1 MPRSG
6 WLAAGAIIGALLATV
21 AGAPAALLALGGAVA
36 LLAAVLAARGHMR
49 GLAAASV
56 TTAIVLARAFAG
68 VALAAT
74 PDVGGSQVEASGW
87 DHEAVVVSVNAPSGG
102 SQRAVIEL
110 RPPERADRIW
120 ASLPIYPPIAP
131 GDVIRLGGT
140 LEPAPTEGGFAEFL
154 ARTGISLTTR
164 AREMERL
171 GADGS
176 PLTGLEQFRRGAAAS
191 ISAALP
197 EPQAGL
203 ASAMGIGLRDLV
215 SREVATDFRLSGL
228 SHVVAIS
235 GWHIAMLGAV
245 VSAMLGGLARRPRTV
260 IVLGAI
266 CLYAVFAGASPSVLR
281 AAVMA
286 SVVLLARES
295 GRRGSAAA
303 GLGITVTGMLA
314 VDPATI
320 TDVGFQLSAAAT
332 CGLLVW
338 GTRAHHWLARRLPRR
353 TPKWLLESLGVSL
366 AAQAATLPLVLLHFG
381 TLSLVAPLANLLITP
396 FVAPAMLLTA
406 VALACGVLIGFG
418 VPALLLAPLALIGS
432 LVISATIAIAHF
444 CAALPFASLV
454 LSEPINLLSAAACA
468 VALAYFARRRSRPP
482 VADALRDAGSG
493 STRENHPS
501 AVRSRRLAFAAALLG
516 AAVLLV
522 AANGT
527 RPDGRLHVTVL
538 DVGQGD
544 AILLQGPSGGRA
556 LVDTGP
562 DPGRLIALLD
572 QRIPAWDRRLDLVV
586 LTHPHEDHVAGLAA
600 VMDRYRITEIAEPGM
615 IGLGPGDAAYRR
627 RLAGLGRQSR
637 ILSAGDTLSL
647 DGIRM
652 DVEWPLPGTV
662 PLRPPDSGTGINNVS
677 IVLDIH
683 FGARRMILTG
693 DVEEQIDPHLL
704 ATGIARDGEGLD
716 LLKVA
721 HHGSGTATTD
731 AFVEQMK
738 PRVAVV
744 SAGSGNPYGHPSP
757 KTVARLVESGAKLF
771 RTDLD
776 GSVEISTDGM
786 DLVANAAG
794 GRPRPTTPTPRP
806 PLGAGFCPIPQ
817 PGPAVG
823 RGRRRTY
830 NRGDVD
836 PDADGSSPDSW
847 RAGCARLARAPQR
860 RGCRGRDVSGDGHRR
875 ARARDPRA
883 PGRGCGAPA

>member
-6 WLAAGAIIGALLATV
+6 WLAVGAICGALIAT
-21 AGAPAALLALGGAVA
+21 AGGVPQMVLLLGCASAIASAAVA
-36 LLAAVLAARGHMR
+36 ARRHR
-49 GLAAASV
+49 LGLAAASIA
-56 TTAIVLARAFAG
+56 TAVVLARAVAG
-68 VALAAT
+68 LALT
-74 PDVGGSQVEASGW
+74 VPSGVTEPSTDAPGW
-87 DHEAVVVSVNAPSGG
+87 EHEAVVLSVSAPSGG
-102 SQRAVIEL
+102 SQRAVVEL
-110 RPPERADRIW
+110 RPPERADRTW

-131 GDVIRLGGT
+131 GDVIHFGGT
-140 LEPAPTEGGFAEFL
+140 LEAAPSEGGFGEFL
-154 ARTGISLTTR
+154 ARSGITLTTR
-164 AREMERL
+164 ARQMERL

-176 PLTGLEQFRRGAAAS
+176 PMAGLEQFRRATAAA

-245 VSAMLGGLARRPRTV
+245 VSGMLGGLGRRPRTL

-303 GLGITVTGMLA
+303 GLGITVAGMLA
-314 VDPATI
+314 VDPGTI
-320 TDVGFQLSAAAT
+320 KDVGFQLSAAAT
-332 CGLLVW
+332 CGLLIW
-338 GTRAHHWLARRLPRR
+338 GTRAHDWLAARLPRR
-353 TPKWLLESLGVSL
+353 TPRWLLESLGVSL

-406 VALACGVLIGFG
+406 LALACGVLIGFG
-418 VPALLLAPLALIGS
+418 VPTLLFAPLALIGS
-432 LVISATIAIAHF
+432 LVIGATITIAHF
-444 CAALPFASLV
+444 SASLPFANVV
-454 LSEPINLLSAAACA
+454 LSEPINLLSAAACSA
-468 VALAYFARRRSRPP
+468 ALAYYARRRHKPRAAEAP
-482 VADALRDAGSG
+482 ANSG
-493 STRENHPS
+493 SPTTS
-501 AVRSRRLAFAAALLG
+501 AHGTGAAPIRSRRVAFVGTLAG
-516 AAVLLV
+516 AVVLLV

-527 RPDGRLHVTVL
+527 RPDGRLHITVL

-544 AILLQGPSGGRA
+544 AILLQGPNGGRA

-562 DPGRLIALLD
+562 DPARLIALLD

-586 LTHPHEDHVAGLAA
+586 LTHPHEDHVAGIAA
-600 VMDRYRITEIAEPGM
+600 VMGRYRITEIAEPGM
-615 IGLGPGDAAYRR
+615 IGPGPGDAAYRR
-627 RLAGLGRQSR
+627 RLAELGRQSR
-637 ILSAGDTLSL
+637 VLAAGDTLSL

-652 DVEWPLPGTV
+652 DVQWPRPGTV
-662 PLRPPDSGTGINNVS
+662 PLRPPDSGSGINNVS

-683 FGARRMILTG
+683 FGARRMILAG
-693 DVEEQIDPHLL
+693 DVEEQIDPQLL
-704 ATGIARDGEGLD
+704 AAGIAREADGLD

-738 PRVAVV
+738 PRIAVV

-757 KTVARLVESGAKLF
+757 ETVARLEESGAKLF

-776 GSVEISTDGM
+776 GSVEISTNGT

-794 GRPRPTTPTPRP
+794 GRPRRTPPLPTA

-817 PGPAVG
+817 PGSVVS

-836 PDADGSSPDSW
+836 PDPNGSRPDPSRTGPTRLADGT
-847 RAGCARLARAPQR
+847 QR
-860 RGCRGRDVSGDGHRR
+860 SRG
-875 ARARDPRA
+875 
-883 PGRGCGAPA
+883 